1 MEKKYIITFS
11 EDVKENGTFTG
22 EYGPCVFIKG
32 KTETTNPWFAA
43 WFEGNGFKV
52 EKVDGKV
59 DYSTYTVEQ
68 LKELATSKGIAFD
81 SKAKKDD
88 LIKLIESAE

>member
-1 MEKKYIITFS
+1 MEEKYIITFS
-11 EDVKENGTFTG
+11 EEDKENGAFTG
-22 EYGPCVFIKG
+22 EYGPCVFVSG

-52 EKVDGKV
+52 EKVGEKV

-68 LKELATSKGIAFD
+68 LKELATSKGITFD

-88 LIKLIESAE
+88 LIKLIEGAE